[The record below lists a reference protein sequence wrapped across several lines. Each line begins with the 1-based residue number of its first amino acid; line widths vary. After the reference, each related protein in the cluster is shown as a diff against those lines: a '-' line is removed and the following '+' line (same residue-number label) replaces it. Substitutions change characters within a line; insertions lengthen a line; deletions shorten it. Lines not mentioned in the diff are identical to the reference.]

1 MEMALLMMVQTHYWM
16 KNWRG
21 DLSGGRLS
29 RGRRKDH
36 DISNRVNSYTVQKNI
51 IEKKRVWLVGAL
63 EVWAIRR
70 RWRSEGEKEEE
81 QNEVV
86 VEFE

>member
-16 KNWRG
+16 KNWRGG

-51 IEKKRVWLVGAL
+51 IEKKSLVSGSL
-63 EVWAIRR
+63 R
-70 RWRSEGEKEEE
+70 GLGDKKKMEK
-81 QNEVV
+81 
-86 VEFE
+86 